1 MPRQTPTLNVVS
13 AVARDAPR
21 GTRVRRSPRPPAWVW
36 RALTVYLASRIL
48 VTGALLIARR
58 HQGPSFEGWWPDDA
72 GRPPYGVF
80 VGRWWDGWWYEQIW
94 THGYPDAIPT
104 EDGVVVI
111 NEWAFFPLFPGIVKA
126 ITTATGGTWI
136 VVAPLVSLVLGAI
149 ALLVVHRLI
158 EVGAPEAVAARP
170 ALPLATVAVLAF
182 FPSAVVL
189 QVAYTESLA
198 LLLVATT
205 LLLIVRRRYAWAMLA
220 VAALGFTRAVALPMA
235 VVVAVHLLLRWRE
248 ARAGREPWP
257 RREVVLGVGLLGVA
271 GLSGGIWPL
280 IAGWATGRADAY
292 VATQGA
298 WRPDRGVGVFAG
310 WVRVADFSALGVALT
325 IAALALIAAL
335 LVLAVRSPS
344 RRLGVELW
352 VWTVAYLL
360 YLAAVGDLISS
371 QLRFLLL
378 ACPLATV
385 LAALPRPR
393 KPADNALARATGTP
407 SAPQGVLGGWWA
419 WGLVVGLGVGQVSW
433 VWTVWM
439 QVLKEVTFL
448 KAP

>member
-1 MPRQTPTLNVVS
+1 MWPVL
-13 AVARDAPR
+13 
-21 GTRVRRSPRPPAWVW
+21 G
-36 RALTVYLASRIL
+36 VYLASRVL
-48 VTGALLIARR
+48 VTGALLVARR
-58 HQGPSFEGWWPDDA
+58 HQGESFEGWWPEPA
-72 GRPPYGVF
+72 GQPPYGVF

-94 THGYPDAIPT
+94 LTGYPDAIPT
-104 EDGVVVI
+104 DGDGVVVI
-111 NEWAFFPLFPGIVKA
+111 NEWAFFPLFPVLVKA

-136 VVAPLVSLVLGAI
+136 VVAPLLSLVLGAI

-158 EVGAPEAVAARP
+158 EVAVPAACAARP
-170 ALPLATVAVLAF
+170 GLPLATVAVLAF

-235 VVVAVHLLLRWRE
+235 VVVAVHLLLRWRD
-248 ARAGREPWP
+248 ARAGGDPFP
-257 RREVVLGVGLLGVA
+257 RREAALGVGLLGVA

-280 IAGWATGRADAY
+280 IAGWVTGRGDAY

-298 WRPDRGVGVFAG
+298 WRPDRGVGLFNG
-310 WVRVADFSALGVALT
+310 WVRVETFSPLGVGLTVGAVAL
-325 IAALALIAAL
+325 IALLLALAL
-335 LVLAVRSPS
+335 RSPS

-352 VWTVAYLL
+352 VWTAAYLF
-360 YLAAVGDLISS
+360 YLAAIGDLISS

-378 ACPLATV
+378 AFPLA
-385 LAALPRPR
+385 AALVTLVPP
-393 KPADNALARATGTP
+393 PAWAARAWTWLLVTGL
-407 SAPQGVLGGWWA
+407 A
-419 WGLVVGLGVGQVSW
+419 VGQVAW

>member
-1 MPRQTPTLNVVS
+1 MWQVL
-13 AVARDAPR
+13 A
-21 GTRVRRSPRPPAWVW
+21 
-36 RALTVYLASRIL
+36 VYLASRVL
-48 VTGALLIARR
+48 VTGALLIART
-58 HQGPSFEGWWPDDA
+58 HQGESFEGWWPDDA

-94 THGYPDAIPT
+94 LHGYPDAIPT
-104 EDGVVVI
+104 QDGVVVI
-111 NEWAFFPLFPGIVKA
+111 NEWAFFPLFPMIVRA

-136 VVAPLVSLVLGAI
+136 VVAPLVSLVLGAV
-149 ALLVVHRLI
+149 ALLVVHRL
-158 EVGAPEAVAARP
+158 VTVAAPGAVAARP
-170 ALPLATVAVLAF
+170 GLPLATVAVIAF

-205 LLLIVRRRYAWAMLA
+205 LLLLVRRRYAWAMLA

-248 ARAGREPWP
+248 HRAGREALS
-257 RREVVLGVGLLGVA
+257 RREAVLGVGLLGVA
-271 GLSGGIWPL
+271 GLSGGVWPL
-280 IAGWATGRADAY
+280 IAGFATGRGDAY

-298 WRPDRGVGVFAG
+298 WRPDRGVGVFNG
-310 WVRVADFSALGVALT
+310 WVRVETFSPLGVALT
-325 IAALALIAAL
+325 IAAVALIVGLLALAAIA
-335 LVLAVRSPS
+335 RPGSP
-344 RRLGVELW
+344 RRIGVELW
-352 VWTVAYLL
+352 VWSAAYLL

-378 ACPLATV
+378 AFPLAVV
-385 LAALPRPR
+385 LVALVPRPR
-393 KPADNALARATGTP
+393 WAARAWTWLLV
-407 SAPQGVLGGWWA
+407 A
-419 WGLVVGLGVGQVSW
+419 GLAVGQVAW

>member
-1 MPRQTPTLNVVS
+1 MPGTPRPAT
-13 AVARDAPR
+13 VAIVTTTRDADA
-21 GTRVRRSPRPPAWVW
+21 SPRPSGRAPDLHARAGRHRLAVAPWVW
-36 RALTVYLASRIL
+36 PVLAVYALSRVL
-48 VTGALLIARR
+48 VTGALLIART
-58 HQGPSFEGWWPDDA
+58 HQGESFEGWWPDPA
-72 GRPPYGVF
+72 GQPPYGVF

-94 THGYPDAIPT
+94 SGGYPDALPVH
-104 EDGVVVI
+104 DGVVVI
-111 NEWAFFPLFPGIVKA
+111 NEWAFFPLYPGIVKA

-136 VVAPLVSLVLGAI
+136 VVAPLVSLVLGAV
-149 ALLVVHRLI
+149 ALLVVHRL
-158 EVGAPEAVAARP
+158 VAVAAPDAVAARP
-170 ALPLATVAVLAF
+170 GLPLAVVAVIAF

-198 LLLVATT
+198 LLLVATS

-235 VVVAVHLLLRWRE
+235 VVVAVHLLVRWRE
-248 ARAGREPWP
+248 ARAGREAFG
-257 RREVVLGVGLLGVA
+257 RRERVLGVALLGAA

-280 IAGWATGRADAY
+280 IAGAATGQVDAY
-292 VATQGA
+292 VLTQGA

-310 WVRVADFSALGVALT
+310 WTRVETFSPPGVGLTVGAVALVLVLLALGAL
-325 IAALALIAAL
+325 
-335 LVLAVRSPS
+335 S
-344 RRLGVELW
+344 RARAIGVELW
-352 VWTVAYLL
+352 VWCAAYVL

-378 ACPLATV
+378 AFPLAIV
-385 LAALPRPR
+385 LVALVPRPGW
-393 KPADNALARATGTP
+393 AARAWTWLLV
-407 SAPQGVLGGWWA
+407 A
-419 WGLVVGLGVGQVSW
+419 GLAVGQVAW